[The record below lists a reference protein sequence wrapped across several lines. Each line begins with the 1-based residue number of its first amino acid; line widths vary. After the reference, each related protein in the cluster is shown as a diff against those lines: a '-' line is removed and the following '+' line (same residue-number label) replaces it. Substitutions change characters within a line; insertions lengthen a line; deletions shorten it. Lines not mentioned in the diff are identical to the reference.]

1 MSSLWS
7 NIKKSLGNANDAWQ
21 QTQKN
26 MYTAPKPVTVQTAN
40 KTAPKSTASAGS
52 AGTNGSYGIS
62 GREDSLN
69 KQGGIQP
76 VTTAKTDAQ
85 IRDIYSQAQQ
95 QRYQAALSAKLSAA
109 QQAKNAATGIV
120 QNRYSN
126 SQQAADSQLK
136 DAIGFADK
144 QKQLMQQQRRL
155 ALADSQRASALAA
168 ENSLRDAYISYMLA
182 GRNLPQQLKALGVS
196 GGLSETT
203 AANLTNTYQNSRNA
217 ANLEKAAADRQAQLV
232 YDTGLNQDALRYNQL
247 VKEYT
252 DDYNAAIAAARNA
265 YTQGLLAAEKDYASA
280 ANAINAAYKN
290 MIDYGFPRDVIEQ
303 YKINR
308 ELAKPVLAGRSER

>member
-1 MSSLWS
+1 VQ
-7 NIKKSLGNANDAWQ
+7 NAGVPIT
-21 QTQKN
+21 QTTTEK
-26 MYTAPKPVTVQTAN
+26 
-40 KTAPKSTASAGS
+40 
-52 AGTNGSYGIS
+52 
-62 GREDSLN
+62 
-69 KQGGIQP
+69 
-76 VTTAKTDAQ
+76 TTAKTDAQ
-85 IRDIYSQAQQ
+85 IRDIYGQAQQ